1 MPHATAKASLW
12 PLCSIIRTRFGRK
25 LRVFVT
31 TSQPPCEG
39 VVKVVWLVGCGARV
53 SDSIASMSSGAPRH
67 LFIAGCPRSG
77 TSALAF
83 LLNEHPQLVLGF
95 ERFKRV
101 RAQLDPFHFTPAQF
115 FSPVAAET
123 DIRGELLYERLRA
136 RWERGSVTAI
146 GDKVPLYTRVLPQLL
161 ERFPD
166 GRMVVMVREPVDVAA
181 SFRRRAADPQDWWP
195 AGNDHRL
202 AVAMWNEALAAARAA
217 ELGGEGERI
226 LLLPYEPLL
235 AGEERWLDV
244 LLAFIGLPSTARLRA
259 EHRRL
264 AAGWHARS
272 GGRPG
277 ESELLDGYMEAHR
290 DPELQAWAHE
300 RMKRHL
306 EHASPPAAD
315 GRPTGEEAPL
325 TTQELGERAR
335 TSSFSSRCAA
345 PGGGVRRSSRF
356 WRDVWSMPRVSWLAV
371 GSGCGTWSA
380 QGHWACHRVRGSRSS
395 CHTSGRRLAGCT

>member
-1 MPHATAKASLW
+1 
-12 PLCSIIRTRFGRK
+12 
-25 LRVFVT
+25 
-31 TSQPPCEG
+31 
-39 VVKVVWLVGCGARV
+39 VWLVGCGARV

-202 AVAMWNEALAAARAA
+202 AVAMWTEALAARSAGWMSCWHSSDCRQPHGCAPSTGA
-217 ELGGEGERI
+217 SRLGGM
-226 LLLPYEPLL
+226 
-235 AGEERWLDV
+235 
-244 LLAFIGLPSTARLRA
+244 
-259 EHRRL
+259 L
-264 AAGWHARS
+264 AAG
-272 GGRPG
+272 
-277 ESELLDGYMEAHR
+277 D
-290 DPELQAWAHE
+290 D
-300 RMKRHL
+300 
-306 EHASPPAAD
+306 
-315 GRPTGEEAPL
+315 
-325 TTQELGERAR
+325 
-335 TSSFSSRCAA
+335 
-345 PGGGVRRSSRF
+345 
-356 WRDVWSMPRVSWLAV
+356 
-371 GSGCGTWSA
+371 
-380 QGHWACHRVRGSRSS
+380 RGSRSYSMDTWRPTATPS
-395 CHTSGRRLAGCT
+395 CKPGHTSA